1 MYVRIVGT
9 QTLRLCTETRCN
21 AHKTVVG
28 AVGGLGLEPHGSV
41 VGTSSVVGGVVSSG
55 RVPSETDKDGG
66 QRAICCTG
74 ARETGYISKTS
85 I

>member
-1 MYVRIVGT
+1 MYVRIV
-9 QTLRLCTETRCN
+9 RTETSRHYTEN
-21 AHKTVVG
+21 RWAAHKTVVG

-74 ARETGYISKTS
+74 ARETGYISQNS